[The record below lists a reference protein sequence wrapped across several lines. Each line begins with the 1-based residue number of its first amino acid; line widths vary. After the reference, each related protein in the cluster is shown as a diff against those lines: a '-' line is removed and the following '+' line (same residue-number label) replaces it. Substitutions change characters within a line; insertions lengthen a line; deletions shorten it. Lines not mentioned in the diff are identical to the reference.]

1 MFSNV
6 RCRSDDNFPGGITN
20 GAAWYTARG
29 SMQDWHYFDTN
40 DFEVT
45 IELSCEKWIDES
57 DLEKH
62 WNDNKY
68 ALISYL
74 GQVHKGV
81 RGIVLDSYSEKP
93 ISDAVIQVI
102 GINHNITTYV
112 HGDFWRLLTPG
123 NYSLIISHPKYFTVP
138 FYSYKLKLIYLI

>member
-1 MFSNV
+1 MFNDI
-6 RCRSDDNFPGGITN
+6 RCRSGDSFPGGITN
-20 GAAWYTARG
+20 GAAWYVARG

-45 IELSCEKWIDES
+45 IELSCDKWIDES
-57 DLEKH
+57 DLVKY

-68 ALISYL
+68 ALLSYL

-81 RGIVLDSYSEKP
+81 RGLVLDDFSQKP
-93 ISDAVIQVI
+93 ISDAVVQII
-102 GINHNITTYV
+102 GINHNLTTYA

-123 NYSLIISHPKYFTVP
+123 NYSLIISHPKYFKN
-138 FYSYKLKLIYLI
+138 FSLKEII